1 MSRRKTTILF
11 HRALQNSRVAQV
23 VLLAIVWLLGEAV
36 VRLTGIPIPGAV
48 IGLFGMLALLSSG
61 VIRLSSMR
69 RGAHVLIADM
79 LLFFVPAVLAVL
91 EHGEFVG
98 LIGLKILAVILVG
111 TITVMCMTALAVD
124 AGYRVMVAVEH
135 RRARV

>member
-1 MSRRKTTILF
+1 MSRRKSAILF
-11 HRALQNSRVAQV
+11 HRTLQSSRVAQV

-36 VRLTGIPIPGAV
+36 ARLTGIPVPGAV
-48 IGLFGMLALLSSG
+48 IGLFGMLALLASG

-111 TITVMCMTALAVD
+111 TVTVMCMTALAVD
-124 AGYRVMVAVEH
+124 AGYRVMVAMEH
-135 RRARV
+135 RRAGV

>member
-1 MSRRKTTILF
+1 MSRRKSAILF
-11 HRALQNSRVAQV
+11 HRALQSSRVAQV
-23 VLLAIVWLLGEAV
+23 VLLAIIWLLGEAV
-36 VRLTGIPIPGAV
+36 ARLTSIPVPGAV
-48 IGLFGMLALLSSG
+48 IGLFGMLALLASG

-98 LIGLKILAVILVG
+98 LMGLKILAVILVG

-124 AGYRVMVAVEH
+124 AGYRVMVAMEH
-135 RRARV
+135 RRAGA

>member
-1 MSRRKTTILF
+1 MSRRKSAILF
-11 HRALQNSRVAQV
+11 HRTLGSSRIAQV
-23 VLLAIVWLLGEAV
+23 ILLAMMWLLGEAIAHT
-36 VRLTGIPIPGAV
+36 TGVPIPGAV
-48 IGLFGMLALLSSG
+48 IGLFGMLALLASG

-69 RGAHVLIADM
+69 RGAHILLADM

-98 LIGLKILAVILVG
+98 LMGLKILAVILVG

-124 AGYRVMVAVEH
+124 AGYRVMVTVER
-135 RRARV
+135 RRAAL